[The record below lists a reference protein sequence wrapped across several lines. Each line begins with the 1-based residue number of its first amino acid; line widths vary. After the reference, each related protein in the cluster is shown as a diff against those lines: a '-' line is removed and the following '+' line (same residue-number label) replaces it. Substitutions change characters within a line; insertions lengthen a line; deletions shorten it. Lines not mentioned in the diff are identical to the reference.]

1 MVANI
6 AASDGGKAI
15 VNGNERVL
23 RARLADARFFWDSDR
38 KTPLADRIQG
48 LEALVFHAR
57 LGSMAEKV
65 ARIETLAVMLA
76 DHVPGCDPALA
87 KRAAHLSKADLVTE
101 MVGEF
106 PELQG
111 IMGRYYALHDKEN
124 PAVAEAIAEHYA
136 PQGPSDRVPAAPV
149 SIAVALADKLDTLVG
164 FFAVDEKPTG
174 SKDPYALRRAA
185 LGVLRI
191 LLENEVRVPLGA
203 VIDKA
208 ADAYGPELAEID
220 RAALFDDLMGF
231 LADRLKVLLR
241 DQGVRHDL
249 IAAVFAG
256 VEDDDIVR
264 LIARVRA
271 LQTFV
276 DGEDGANL
284 LAAYRR
290 ASNIVR
296 IEEKKDG
303 VRYHGEAM
311 AALLEQDEERALYEG
326 LREAGTR
333 IADALEA
340 EDFQGA
346 MTALAA
352 LRGRS
357 THFSTK

>member
-203 VIDKA
+203 VIDKGSRCLWA
-208 ADAYGPELAEID
+208 
-220 RAALFDDLMGF
+220 RAC
-231 LADRLKVLLR
+231 R
-241 DQGVRHDL
+241 D
-249 IAAVFAG
+249 
-256 VEDDDIVR
+256 
-264 LIARVRA
+264 
-271 LQTFV
+271 
-276 DGEDGANL
+276 
-284 LAAYRR
+284 
-290 ASNIVR
+290 
-296 IEEKKDG
+296 
-303 VRYHGEAM
+303 
-311 AALLEQDEERALYEG
+311 
-326 LREAGTR
+326 
-333 IADALEA
+333 
-340 EDFQGA
+340 
-346 MTALAA
+346 
-352 LRGRS
+352 
-357 THFSTK
+357 

>member
-164 FFAVDEKPTG
+164 FFAVDEKPTRI
-174 SKDPYALRRAA
+174 KRPVRAAPRRAW
-185 LGVLRI
+185 
-191 LLENEVRVPLGA
+191 
-203 VIDKA
+203 
-208 ADAYGPELAEID
+208 
-220 RAALFDDLMGF
+220 RAAHPAGERS
-231 LADRLKVLLR
+231 ACAAGRCDRQGSRCLWARACR
-241 DQGVRHDL
+241 D
-249 IAAVFAG
+249 
-256 VEDDDIVR
+256 
-264 LIARVRA
+264 
-271 LQTFV
+271 
-276 DGEDGANL
+276 
-284 LAAYRR
+284 
-290 ASNIVR
+290 
-296 IEEKKDG
+296 
-303 VRYHGEAM
+303 
-311 AALLEQDEERALYEG
+311 
-326 LREAGTR
+326 
-333 IADALEA
+333 
-340 EDFQGA
+340 
-346 MTALAA
+346 
-352 LRGRS
+352 
-357 THFSTK
+357 